1 MVYTGK
7 SVSSFFLCWFF
18 VLRVCGDF
26 SRCMDALFAASA
38 GVRIVLAAGAWA
50 RCFLFCCECVSAL
63 FFVPVCAARLFAE
76 GCLLGTRHVCWLP
89 NPKRSLDP
97 VWSQGTRSP
106 RRRTLLHPQV
116 GLQRRL

>member
-18 VLRVCGDF
+18 VLRVRGDF

-50 RCFLFCCECVSAL
+50 RCFLFLCAQRVFLRRAVYWVRGT
-63 FFVPVCAARLFAE
+63 FV
-76 GCLLGTRHVCWLP
+76 GC
-89 NPKRSLDP
+89 
-97 VWSQGTRSP
+97 Q
-106 RRRTLLHPQV
+106 TLNVP
-116 GLQRRL
+116 